1 MLDLAALVERWAAR
15 RPRQLA
21 VVTATKSLT
30 YEELMG
36 RARDERAA
44 GCVLPWPRRGLVA
57 SDAAEVAVAL
67 VASVMADGG
76 LLMLDPAAPAPEVQR
91 EQARFGCG
99 TRSDLPAGL
108 GLTTS
113 GVTGEPRC
121 VVRPWELVADNA
133 AAFAEA
139 LGLTPG
145 DVVMTTSSMHHSYAA
160 SAGLCGALTAGASF
174 VAPGGMLPPKT
185 LARHI
190 DRHRVSVLLSVPM
203 LYRWYAAGLPVTCE
217 PRLCVSAGAPLDDD
231 IRKAWEHAA
240 GWPLV
245 EHYGTS
251 EMGQLTLAAPGDAG
265 NVGRPLRGVRIR
277 AAGETAAGE
286 RELEV
291 SVDGP
296 PPVQLEIADGAV
308 TACPL
313 TGWCATGDV
322 GEVDA
327 GGRVHLHGRRGGIVN
342 VGAKKVAL
350 PEVEAAL
357 RSLPGVR
364 DCAVIADTSAGV
376 LPKLCAFVEADP
388 DFSGPR
394 ALARLREHLA
404 PHKVPRDVL
413 RVEKLP
419 RTGSGKVRL
428 HELERL
434 VEARRLPPPGP
445 PESPA
450 CAPASSA
457 SGAEGVAEPA
467 LRRDLRPVP
476 ITILVPFRGAGS
488 GTSPLTWGGQS
499 IRRSIEWLGD
509 DAHYFNDPHVI
520 PLPEGI
526 SVEEVTA
533 GLGALVSRHQ
543 ALRTYYRSVDGHPVM
558 QVKGRGTV
566 EVSVQSPP
574 GDAHGWAE
582 ELAAQWGRRV
592 FTAQELPLRCAVV
605 QSGGAPRFLVLVLS
619 HQSIDAWAVD
629 LLLSELRLLWAG
641 RAAELTPHPW
651 QLLDQ
656 VADEETGSSQARG
669 AAALRYWRKFYTAAD
684 PSLFDAPRRTPEPP
698 AVRSVKMVSPTT
710 QAATELAAARLR
722 VSTSAVL
729 AGLVAVILG
738 QFTAHDRV
746 TLLLI
751 AGNRFDD
758 QRRQLVAPMAQDV
771 LCRVDLRDDVDEA
784 MRGAARAALSAYSNA
799 CYDPAAERQIRRD
812 TELGRGLHFDF
823 HGAIF
828 NDVRIRGKW
837 AAVPG
842 TVGDAGA
849 AAGADAAVTA
859 ADLAQMRVLTTYAPG
874 GCWDRQNT
882 TFFVRIVRSPD
893 TCRIEL
899 MADTH
904 YVGLTDMRKV
914 LTAIESLAVAAA
926 THTVTLAE
934 VPALCDVPR
943 LHRGDGW
950 LRHVNGWVD
959 IAAMKALL
967 RGLPLCRAATVAVEA
982 GSGRGSSPLL
992 TAYIHPEGKPTVE
1005 DLHRAVVDA
1014 MPARNVVV
1022 APDRYVLCAS
1032 APEDL
1037 DSPAAWEA
1045 CGDAAPADGR
1055 PHETGMRA

>member
-1 MLDLAALVERWAAR
+1 VLDLAALVERWAAR
-15 RPRQLA
+15 RPHQVA
-21 VVTATKSLT
+21 VVTAAKSLT

-36 RARDERAA
+36 RARDERTA
-44 GCVLPWPRRGLVA
+44 GCVLPRSRRGLVA

-67 VASVMADGG
+67 VVSVMADGG
-76 LLMLDPAAPAPEVQR
+76 LLMLDPTAPAPEVQR

-99 TRSDLPAGL
+99 TSSDLPAGL

-139 LGLTPG
+139 LGLTPD
-145 DVVMTTSSMHHSYAA
+145 DVVMTTSSMHHSYAV

-190 DRHRVSVLLSVPM
+190 DRQRVSVLLSVPM
-203 LYRWYAAGLPVTCE
+203 LYRWYAAGLPVTRE
-217 PRLCVSAGAPLDDD
+217 PRLCVSAGAPLEDD
-231 IRKAWEHAA
+231 IRKAWEHAV

-342 VGAKKVAL
+342 VGGKKVAL
-350 PEVEAAL
+350 REVEAAL

-364 DCAVIADTSAGV
+364 DCAVIADASAGV
-376 LPKLCAFVEADP
+376 LPKLCALVEADP

-394 ALARLREHLA
+394 AVAHLREHLA

-413 RVEKLP
+413 RVEELP
-419 RTGSGKVRL
+419 RTGSGKIRR
-428 HELERL
+428 HELARL
-434 VEARRLPPPGP
+434 VEAHRSARPGP
-445 PESPA
+445 
-450 CAPASSA
+450 
-457 SGAEGVAEPA
+457 
-467 LRRDLRPVP
+467 DLAV
-476 ITILVPFRGAGS
+476 LVPFAGTGS

-520 PLPEGI
+520 ALPEGI
-526 SVEEVTA
+526 SVEQVTA

-574 GDAHGWAE
+574 GDARGWAE

-619 HQSIDAWAVD
+619 HQSIDGWAVD
-629 LLLSELRLLWAG
+629 LLLSELQLLWTG

-669 AAALRYWRKFYTAAD
+669 GAALRYWRKFYTAAD

-698 AVRSVKMVSPTT
+698 AVRSVKMVSPST

-738 QFTAHDRV
+738 QLTAHDRV

-751 AGNRFDD
+751 AGNRLDD
-758 QRRQLVAPMAQDV
+758 RRRQLVAPMAQDV

-784 MRGAARAALSAYSNA
+784 MRGAARAALGAYSNA

-812 TELGRGLHFDF
+812 AELRRGLHFDF

-842 TVGDAGA
+842 TVGNADA
-849 AAGADAAVTA
+849 AAGTEAAVTA

-882 TFFVRIVRSPD
+882 TFFVRIIRSPD

-926 THTVTLAE
+926 TQTVPLAE
-934 VPALCDVPR
+934 VPAVCDVPR
-943 LHRGDGW
+943 LHRGAGW
-950 LRHVNGWVD
+950 LRHANGWVD
-959 IAAMKALL
+959 IAALKELV

-982 GSGRGSSPLL
+982 GSGPGSSPLL
-992 TAYIHPEGKPTVE
+992 TAYIHPEGEPSAE

-1032 APEDL
+1032 APDDV
-1037 DSPAAWEA
+1037 DSPAAWES
-1045 CGDAAPADGR
+1045 CGHAAPADGR